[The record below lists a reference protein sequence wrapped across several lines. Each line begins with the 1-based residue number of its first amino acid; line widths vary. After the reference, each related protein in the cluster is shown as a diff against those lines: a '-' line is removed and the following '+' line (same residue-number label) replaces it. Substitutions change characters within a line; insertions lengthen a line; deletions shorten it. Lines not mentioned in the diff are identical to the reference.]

1 MVKIE
6 KQENEDF
13 EIRLGMAFLKLAC
26 VRCGA
31 LIIKGA
37 FYDPYLCRQ
46 CEQELEAEERFI
58 HKMDKRYHYS
68 SEGMS

>member
-1 MVKIE
+1 MVEVE

-26 VRCGA
+26 LRCGA

-37 FYDPYLCRQ
+37 FHDPYLCRQ
-46 CEQELEAEERFI
+46 CEQELGAKERFAPQMV
-58 HKMDKRYHYS
+58 KKYEYKGEVAS
-68 SEGMS
+68 